1 MFEFISGTIATILT
15 LPDNIKWIGD
25 NTIEVNKTY
34 QVSIVNNQA
43 VIGGV

>member
-1 MFEFISGTIATILT
+1 MFEFISGATATVLT

-25 NTIEVNKTY
+25 NTIKVNKTY
-34 QVSIVNNQA
+34 QISIVNNQA